1 VIALRK
7 ADERGH
13 ASHGWLDSWHSF
25 SFAGYHDPKHMGF
38 GPLRVLNDD
47 TVAPGQ
53 GFGMHGHADMDIVTY
68 VLSGALEH
76 QDMLGT
82 GSVIRH
88 GDVQRMSAG
97 SGVHHS
103 EFNHS
108 SHEPVHFL
116 QIWIIPPTRG
126 APPVYEQKRF
136 EAAELQGHLR
146 LIASHG
152 GEEGAVGL
160 LESARI
166 FATRLGP
173 GEKVSHALAE
183 GRLCYVHVATG
194 TASVQ
199 GRALSAGD
207 ALMQW
212 HEAGAVEME
221 GGPCE
226 LLLFD
231 LPP

>member
-1 VIALRK
+1 MLIERPSGARGQGG
-7 ADERGH
+7 AD
-13 ASHGWLDSWHSF
+13 WLDSRHTF
-25 SFAGYHDPKHMGF
+25 SFARYYDPIWMGF
-38 GPLRVLNDD
+38 GPLRVINDD

-53 GFGMHGHADMDIVTY
+53 GFGMHGHQDMEIMTY

-76 QDMLGT
+76 QDTLGT
-82 GSVIRH
+82 GSVIRY
-88 GDVQRMSAG
+88 GDVQKMSAG

-108 SHEPVHFL
+108 QHEPVHFL
-116 QIWIIPPTRG
+116 QVWIIPAKRG
-126 APPVYEQKRF
+126 APPRYEQKNF
-136 EAAELQGHLR
+136 SEADKRGRLC
-146 LIASHG
+146 LIASADG
-152 GEEGAVGL
+152 REGSVSL
-160 LESARI
+160 LESAAI
-166 FATRLGP
+166 YASILAE
-173 GEKVSHALAE
+173 GERVEHPLSE

-194 TASVQ
+194 KATVQ
-199 GRALSAGD
+199 GQALSAGD

-212 HEAGAVEME
+212 EQAGSVEIA

>member
-1 VIALRK
+1 MISIRK
-7 ADERGH
+7 ANERGH
-13 ASHGWLDSWHSF
+13 ANHGWLDSWHSF
-25 SFAGYHDPKHMGF
+25 SFAGYQDPKHMGF

-47 TVAPGQ
+47 TVAPGK
-53 GFGMHGHADMDIVTY
+53 GFGMHGHQDMDIVTY

-76 QDMLGT
+76 QDTLGT

-97 SGVHHS
+97 TGVHHS

-108 SHEPVHFL
+108 SAEPVHFL
-116 QIWIIPPTRG
+116 QIWVIPPKRG
-126 APPVYEQKRF
+126 VAPVYEQKRF
-136 EAAELQGHLR
+136 EPAELQGRLR
-146 LIASHG
+146 LVASPDG
-152 GEEGAVGL
+152 SEGSVHL

-166 FATRLGP
+166 HVARLGE
-173 GEKVSHALAE
+173 GERVAHALAAD
-183 GRLCYVHVATG
+183 RLCYVHVATG
-194 TASVQ
+194 TATVQ

-212 HEAGAVEME
+212 QQAGTVELE

-226 LLLFD
+226 VLLFD

>member
-1 VIALRK
+1 
-7 ADERGH
+7 
-13 ASHGWLDSWHSF
+13 
-25 SFAGYHDPKHMGF
+25 MGF

-53 GFGMHGHADMDIVTY
+53 GFGMHGHQDMDIVTY

-76 QDMLGT
+76 QDTLGT

-97 SGVHHS
+97 TGVHHS

-108 SHEPVHFL
+108 STEPVHFL
-116 QIWIIPPTRG
+116 QIWVIPPTRG
-126 APPVYEQKRF
+126 AAPVYEQKNF
-136 EAAELQGHLR
+136 SPEQLQGRLR
-146 LIASHG
+146 LIASPDG
-152 GEEGAVGL
+152 SEDSVRL
-160 LESARI
+160 LEDARI
-166 FATRLGP
+166 
-173 GEKVSHALAE
+173 HAALLAE
-183 GRLCYVHVATG
+183 GDQLAHELAPGRLCYVHVATG
-194 TASVQ
+194 TAKVQ
-199 GRALSAGD
+199 GRELGAGD

-212 HEAGAVEME
+212 NEAGKVEIA